1 MASFTDQI
9 MQFNPYVQQL
19 PVEAMAKVGMYKQQK
34 YEEGVQKIQSYIDN
48 VAGLDVVKPLHK
60 QYLQS
65 KLDELGGKLK
75 NVAAGDFSNFQLV
88 NSVGGMATQI
98 AKDPT
103 VQNAVA
109 STQRITKEKE
119 NIQIAQKAGKSSV
132 NNEDYFYNQVN
143 SWLNDNNLS
152 SSFTGEY
159 VEYKDVDAK
168 LRDLT
173 SKLKEDEIG
182 IENPHVRNDAGQ
194 TLYFSRDPKTKNEI
208 ASTDP
213 SKGEKRLDLDMLSVK
228 VKGVSAQRILNN
240 FYNSLDANDIR
251 QLKIDSWG
259 HYRGAGP
266 EAFEKSIKDSY
277 ANKKEML
284 DQQKKYL
291 AVKIQDVSIT
301 GPAKDKLIADLK
313 DINDKIDKKVLE
325 KELAEDLSELQNP
338 KNLEEF
344 KYKLYTQ
351 NHLTNLAKDL
361 SYQSYI
367 QERKANPAA
376 QADLARQEFQFR
388 KVQEANDNYWKGIT
402 EGRLGAEFEYKKKRD
417 RETDQKELL
426 SKGYRVSPGDWGTDI
441 EPPTVQD
448 LNNDMLVTAKTF
460 TDEQTRIA
468 NLLYPSSDSRYK
480 NMSLSDKIGALEEQ
494 ASNYR
499 KNANVPLTP
508 DQKIYLE
515 QYKNNQDAIT
525 KSINRFNSA
534 VGFEQKFKKDYIEKN
549 LTGAASVTVKGKTYT
564 ALDADDFNSNL
575 QNIKSPKIVGK
586 TGEVRY
592 TLDDDKAEK
601 FFKTYKNGKLYS
613 MWQAYDDANSTFSI
627 VDNDEKTLLNFMNN
641 VDKAAKNLSPAAA
654 AATSKYISQI
664 SPQYTVQRARIDV
677 SDKKKA
683 QDLDDFLVEKSAQF
697 DSKGAL
703 NTRDLGDYSP
713 TTAAT
718 IRTTDGSTFQ
728 IEKRY
733 DGSAAVIMRGKDG
746 SKQVIPATPS
756 ELSRFFPEVAVTSP
770 FNDLNETIMT
780 SATRTTN
787 SANQRFVPGSGATAV
802 NATISGYDKKFLP
815 QLKGS
820 GYESKVRFDVEG
832 LKTNTGNPETDIFTV
847 VMYVPDPKTGG
858 WKGDYVTGEDGGEYV
873 SAASVTTLFSMVT
886 PLSIEQAIKRFK

>member
-75 NVAAGDFSNFQLV
+75 SVAAGDFSNFQLV

-159 VEYKDVDAK
+159 IEYKDVDAK

-173 SKLKEDEIG
+173 SKLKEDEISVDN
-182 IENPHVRNDAGQ
+182 IFKRNSAGQ
-194 TLYFSRDPKTKNEI
+194 TLYYSRDPKTGKETV
-208 ASTDP
+208 STDP
-213 SKGEKRLDLDMLSVK
+213 TKGEEKLDLDMLSTK

-601 FFKTYKNGKLYS
+601 FFKTYKNGKLYP
-613 MWQAYDDANSTFSI
+613 MWQAYSDNNSTFSL
-627 VDNDEKTLLNFMNN
+627 VNSDEKKL
-641 VDKAAKNLSPAAA
+641 VDFTNSVKKVSNDLAPAAA

-664 SPQYTVQRARIDV
+664 SPQYTVQRARIDI

-683 QDLDDFLVEKSAQF
+683 QDLDDFLVEKNAQF

-713 TTAAT
+713 ATAAT

-770 FNDLNETIMT
+770 FNALNETIMT
-780 SATRTTN
+780 SDTRTTN

-832 LKTNTGNPETDIFTV
+832 LETNTGNPETDIFTV